1 MDTMKTNTLTLFAA
15 LALSLVACGGAQD
28 GDDTTGTGDEVQG
41 NPGGKADNADET
53 GTRVLASCGGGAFV
67 LEQTGTT
74 FLATV
79 TDPDVLA
86 EIELN
91 STGTACSDGP
101 SGGSGC
107 VTKRLPWQAELG
119 QGVFTMELSNGS
131 ADSMSFSTSYPGSTV
146 KQEGE
151 GIRMVLRNAELANSH
166 LEVRYEISSHFF
178 DACEFATDP
187 TEPEGPADPEDPGE
201 PEEPNLGENVV
212 ASCDEGALVVESDGM
227 TFKAVVS
234 DPNIVAY
241 IEEESQGVACEQ
253 DGGGCVTKHLPWE
266 ATIENGILTL
276 TGLNGSAETMSF
288 ITSYPGSTVKKEGEG
303 MKLELRSS
311 QLASSHVEVRYEI
324 ANWFFSSCT
333 LK

>member
-1 MDTMKTNTLTLFAA
+1 MDTMKTNTLTLIAA

-28 GDDTTGTGDEVQG
+28 GDDTTGTGDDVQG
-41 NPGGKADNADET
+41 SPGGKADNADET
-53 GTRVLASCGGGAFV
+53 GTRVLARCSGGAFV

-91 STGTACSDGP
+91 STGTACSEGP

-119 QGVFTMELSNGS
+119 DGVFTLELTNGS
-131 ADSMSFSTSYPGSTV
+131 ADEMSFSTSYPGSTV

-166 LEVRYEISSHFF
+166 MEVRYEISSHLF
-178 DACEFATDP
+178 DACEFPTDP
-187 TEPEGPADPEDPGE
+187 TDPEGPGE

-212 ASCDEGALVVESDGM
+212 AFCDEGALVVESDG
-227 TFKAVVS
+227 TKFKAVVN

-241 IEEESQGVACEQ
+241 IEEQSKGTACAQ

-266 ATIENGILTL
+266 ATIENGVLTL

-324 ANWFFSSCT
+324 ANWFFASCT
-333 LK
+333 FR

>member
-1 MDTMKTNTLTLFAA
+1 MKTNTLTLIAT

-28 GDDTTGTGDEVQG
+28 GDDTTGGTGDDVQG
-41 NPGGKADNADET
+41 NPGGKADNGSET
-53 GTRVLASCGGGAFV
+53 GTRVLATCGGGAFV

-74 FLATV
+74 FLAKV

-91 STGTACSDGP
+91 STGTACSDGAN
-101 SGGSGC
+101 GGSGC

-119 QGVFTMELSNGS
+119 DGVFTLELTNGS

-166 LEVRYEISSHFF
+166 MEVRYEISSHLFV
-178 DACEFATDP
+178 ACEFPTDP
-187 TEPEGPADPEDPGE
+187 TEPEGPGE

-212 ASCDEGALVVESDGM
+212 AFCDEGALVVESDGT
-227 TFKAVVS
+227 TFKAVVN

-241 IEEESQGVACEQ
+241 IDEQSQGAACAQ

-266 ATIENGILTL
+266 ATIENGVLTL

-324 ANWFFSSCT
+324 ANWFFASCT
-333 LK
+333 FR